1 MNDKTPQLFYSAV
14 ITFCYTGVF
23 FFIFASAMLA
33 GVYASTKKMEKH
45 LESRTKKDDPANRF
59 GSLKD

>member
-45 LESRTKKDDPANRF
+45 LESLAGKDDSATRL
-59 GSLKD
+59 GR